1 MLYSSNRAVSNL
13 HQTPG
18 SKEATMS
25 ELQIA
30 IADSETRNRTQVVD
44 GTAFVLQDSTVVE
57 LTKKQVS
64 ARIADTGVVP
74 ALRLRS
80 AAEALFVAE
89 ALAEAGVPIVEIS
102 MAEPGALE
110 VISRLTRHAA
120 GIIVGAGNIFNADA
134 ARRCLDAGAHFL
146 SSDIFVPQVVELA
159 AKENIVMIPG
169 ALTPTEVM
177 TAWTAGADFVKV
189 TPCDGTGPAYI
200 RSLTSALPEV
210 RLIAAGVNQQTALSF
225 MKAGATALT
234 AGEDLV
240 PSEAI
245 WLRQGNRIGEMARR
259 FRNAVSAG
267 RD

>member
-1 MLYSSNRAVSNL
+1 MASRAKLIRLKRGHHERTANRDLRDN
-13 HQTPG
+13 T
-18 SKEATMS
+18 
-25 ELQIA
+25 
-30 IADSETRNRTQVVD
+30 TRNRTELID
-44 GTAFVLQDSTVVE
+44 GAAFVPQDSTVVE
-57 LTKKQVS
+57 LTRKHVS
-64 ARIADTGVVP
+64 ARIAEIGVVP
-74 ALRLRS
+74 ALRPRS

-89 ALAEAGVPIVEIS
+89 ALAEAGVPTVEIS
-102 MAEPGALE
+102 MAEPAALE

-134 ARRCLDAGAHFL
+134 ARRALDAGAKFL

-159 AKENIVMIPG
+159 AKENVVMIPG

-177 TAWTAGADFVKV
+177 AAWTAGADFVKV

-200 RSLTSALPEV
+200 RSLTAALPDV
-210 RLIAAGVNQQTALSF
+210 RLIASGGVNQNTALSF

-245 WLRQGNRIGEMARR
+245 WLRQSNRIGEMARR
-259 FRNAVSAG
+259 FRNAVTAG

>member
-1 MLYSSNRAVSNL
+1 
-13 HQTPG
+13 
-18 SKEATMS
+18 MS

-30 IADSETRNRTQVVD
+30 IVGNDTRNRTQLIEGAAFAPQTSSVD
-44 GTAFVLQDSTVVE
+44 E
-57 LTKKQVS
+57 LIRKQVS
-64 ARIADTGVVP
+64 ARIEEIGVVP
-74 ALRLRS
+74 ALRPRS
-80 AAEALFVAE
+80 AVEALFVAE

-120 GIIVGAGNIFNADA
+120 GMIVGAGNVLTADA
-134 ARRCLDAGAHFL
+134 ARRCLDAGAKFL
-146 SSDIFVPQVVELA
+146 SSDIFLPQIVELA
-159 AKENIVMIPG
+159 ARENVAMIPG

-177 TAWTAGADFVKV
+177 AAWTSGADFVKV

-200 RSLTSALPEV
+200 RSLTSALPDV
-210 RLIAAGVNQQTALSF
+210 RLIAAGGVNQHTALSF

-234 AGEDLV
+234 AGEDLI

-245 WLRQGNRIGEMARR
+245 FLRQSNRIGEMARR
-259 FRNAVSAG
+259 FRNAVTAA

>member
-1 MLYSSNRAVSNL
+1 
-13 HQTPG
+13 
-18 SKEATMS
+18 MS

-30 IADSETRNRTQVVD
+30 IASNDIRNRTQLID
-44 GTAFVLQDSTVVE
+44 GAAFAPQDSTVVE
-57 LTKKQVS
+57 LTRKQVS
-64 ARIADTGVVP
+64 ARIADIGVVP
-74 ALRLRS
+74 ALRPRS

-110 VISRLTRHAA
+110 VISRLMRHAA
-120 GIIVGAGNIFNADA
+120 GMIVGAGNIFTADA
-134 ARRCLDAGAHFL
+134 ARRCLDVGAKFL
-146 SSDIFVPQVVELA
+146 SSDIFVPQVVDLA

-177 TAWTAGADFVKV
+177 AAWTAGADFVKV

-200 RSLTSALPEV
+200 RSLTAALPDV
-210 RLIAAGVNQQTALSF
+210 RLIAAGGVNQHTALSF

-234 AGEDLV
+234 ASEDLV
-240 PSEAI
+240 PSEAV
-245 WLRQGNRIGEMARR
+245 WLRQTNRIGEIARR
-259 FRNAVSAG
+259 FRNAVNAG